1 MRQGAFALR
10 LGKDRR
16 RESGKME
23 IRFAFHLR
31 RISARVRELSSNFGA
46 AETQSLFRMASEN
59 RGGVVCVSHR
69 HLLRFNVEGR
79 TGSRAKI
86 AFASHRPVNAKRRA
100 VGWTR

>member
-31 RISARVRELSSNFGA
+31 RIFSARVRELSSNFGA
-46 AETQSLFRMASEN
+46 VETQSL
-59 RGGVVCVSHR
+59 
-69 HLLRFNVEGR
+69 L
-79 TGSRAKI
+79 
-86 AFASHRPVNAKRRA
+86 
-100 VGWTR
+100 